1 MSLAGSTAAGLTIG
15 SFTSSEADLS
25 TVSLGA
31 GGVKAV
37 TLGAD
42 LTVASGPASPGAD
55 QALDFTIT
63 VNYN

>member
-1 MSLAGSTAAGLTIG
+1 MSLAGSTSSGLTIG
-15 SFTSSEADLS
+15 TFTSSEADLG

-31 GGVKAV
+31 GGSNAV

-42 LTVASGPASPGAD
+42 LTVAQGPASTGND
-55 QALDFTIT
+55 QALNFTIT